1 MRLDKI
7 KDGVYYPAGIRKLSE
22 GGKMIQEGVDNID
35 INTNTIDGKDTFHS
49 FARVCFQLTG
59 DSVYASEDLN
69 IPKRKEYAL
78 KLTPEVEKTMKPM
91 PFSKPKVRP
100 VPPRYNIATERTK
113 SIMKDNSMSRI
124 SSGLF

>member
-1 MRLDKI
+1 M
-7 KDGVYYPAGIRKLSE
+7 
-22 GGKMIQEGVDNID
+22 DNID

-49 FARVCFQLTG
+49 LARVCFQQTG
-59 DSVYASEDLN
+59 DSVYTSEDLS

-100 VPPRYNIATERTK
+100 VPPRYNIATERIK
-113 SIMKDNSMSRI
+113 SIIRTASMSRI